1 MKGYG
6 QKRYFQKIMNQV
18 EKNDPSTTNI
28 VLNGFDI
35 VDAKL
40 AVLAMALVNNT
51 HVISL
56 HLNGNSI
63 TDHGAKLL
71 AYTLQQNKTIELVSL
86 NDNRI
91 RSAGAE
97 AIAAALYYNNTLQVL
112 RLENNQIGNSGGKKL
127 RKMMRHNKCINEL
140 SLDGNKDLSPK
151 IIDRIDER
159 CKIQCMVS
167 EITCD
172 IFSASSD
179 FTPYTAT
186 STSSSEVG
194 DSEQDDEKNEEMNE
208 DTTIEWHNASS
219 STKSLFGASG
229 YMNDEVARKFIIRYE
244 EQATR
249 RRSSLESSWNNNL
262 ASYMMKVQSNII
274 DKGTDEKEE
283 GFHDESF
290 LSCIASEHE
299 KVEVCHAE
307 DLTITSEK
315 ETREEEGGKQTKT
328 KWSLFKKGSSKKKIH
343 AQE

>member
-97 AIAAALYYNNTLQVL
+97 AIAAALYDNNNLQVL

-229 YMNDEVARKFIIRYE
+229 YMNDDVARKFIIGYE
-244 EQATR
+244 DQATR

>member
-71 AYTLQQNKTIELVSL
+71 AYTLQQNKTMWLVSL

-97 AIAAALYYNNTLQVL
+97 AIAAALYDNNNLQVL

-194 DSEQDDEKNEEMNE
+194 DSEQDDEKNGSEEG
-208 DTTIEWHNASS
+208 IEWHNASS

-229 YMNDEVARKFIIRYE
+229 YMNDDVARKFIIGCE
-244 EQATR
+244 DQSAAR
-249 RRSSLESSWNNNL
+249 RRSSLELSWNSNL
-262 ASYMMKVQSNII
+262 ASYMMKVQNNII
-274 DKGTDEKEE
+274 DTGTADEKEE
-283 GFHDESF
+283 TFNDESF

-315 ETREEEGGKQTKT
+315 ETREEEGGKQTKK